1 MPAIPYDA
9 LLCDVDGVL
18 RHWPNAGELE
28 RVNGLPVGAV
38 AASAFAPER
47 LEPAITGAVT
57 DEEWRASVAADLAE
71 TFGSVARADAAVAAW
86 SALVPRVDL
95 DVIGLLADVRPA
107 ATIVLV
113 TNATTRLEADL
124 ADQGLD
130 RVADLVINSARV
142 GVAKPDPR
150 IFHIA
155 AERAGASLDRCLM
168 IDDTQVNVVAAR
180 SIGMAARQYRT
191 IDDLRSALRLA
202 TAGRAGRAPVS
213 ACPGARAALSS
224 RTDAAAVTRTCG
236 KGSLPHLGRAPQDGQ
251 RVIDGLARRTYGP
264 DS

>member
-1 MPAIPYDA
+1 MPAIPYDV
-9 LLCDVDGVL
+9 LLCDIDGVL
-18 RHWPNAGELE
+18 RHWPDAGELE
-28 RVNGLPVGAV
+28 RGNGLPAGAV
-38 AASAFAPER
+38 AASAFAPAR

-57 DEEWRASVAADLAE
+57 DEEWRAGIAADLAE

-95 DVIGLLADVRPA
+95 DVVRLLADVRPA

-124 ADQGLD
+124 AGQGLD
-130 RVADLVINSARV
+130 GVADLVVNSARV

-155 AERAGASLDRCLM
+155 AERAGARLDRCLL

-180 SIGMAARQYRT
+180 SIGMTARHYRT
-191 IDDLRSALRLA
+191 IDDLRSALRFG
-202 TAGRAGRAPVS
+202 TTAPVH
-213 ACPGARAALSS
+213 RNS
-224 RTDAAAVTRTCG
+224 RT
-236 KGSLPHLGRAPQDGQ
+236 RA
-251 RVIDGLARRTYGP
+251 R
-264 DS
+264 